1 MTKLLEKTE
10 MQFELPDGLDYI
22 FDNTPVSS
30 EEMQSITEMIQKIKT
45 ESTANLI
52 VQDSAKKTK
61 PAPILTD
68 KVKSFSRRKHQISK
82 KTA

>member
-45 ESTANLI
+45 ESTANLT
-52 VQDSAKKTK
+52 VQDSTKKTK
-61 PAPILTD
+61 PAPMLTG
-68 KVKSFSRRKHQISK
+68 KVKSFSHRKHQISK